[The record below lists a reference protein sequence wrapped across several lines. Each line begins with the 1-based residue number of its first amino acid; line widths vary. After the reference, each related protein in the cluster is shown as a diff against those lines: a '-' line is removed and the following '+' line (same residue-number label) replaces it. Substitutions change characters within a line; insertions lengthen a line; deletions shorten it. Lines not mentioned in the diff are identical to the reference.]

1 MKRNKKLLGVIK
13 IERRTNY
20 AKMFFLLIVT
30 FILFRL
36 VGSQDFTFTL
46 RKVIRPFIWA
56 IIISFFLNSL
66 LVYLEKRYTLKRW
79 LNIFIVY
86 TIFFGIIVLFF
97 VFITPKVIE
106 SIKTLIRQLPN
117 YIDSTQ
123 EWFESMPSRFS
134 ILDKYEVVDEIR
146 GSLNEAVNK
155 ATRSMTPLLNK
166 TVTQVINFTS
176 SFLNFILGSIISIY
190 ILKDKEELIEGFRRL
205 TYALFSKERAET
217 LINIQKEIKQAFSK
231 FFVGKIIDSFI
242 IGLLCFIGC
251 LIMKV
256 PYALLISL
264 IIGVTNMIPYFG
276 PFIGM
281 IPAGVITLFE
291 SPLKALWVIIF
302 IFALQ
307 QFDGLYLGPK
317 ILGIQVGMK
326 PLWIITAILIGGG
339 FFGVWGMLFAVP
351 IAAVIRSLLR
361 KYIKRQYEIKGL
373 NE

>member
-1 MKRNKKLLGVIK
+1 
-13 IERRTNY
+13 
-20 AKMFFLLIVT
+20 
-30 FILFRL
+30 
-36 VGSQDFTFTL
+36 
-46 RKVIRPFIWA
+46 
-56 IIISFFLNSL
+56 
-66 LVYLEKRYTLKRW
+66 
-79 LNIFIVY
+79 
-86 TIFFGIIVLFF
+86 
-97 VFITPKVIE
+97 
-106 SIKTLIRQLPN
+106 
-117 YIDSTQ
+117 
-123 EWFESMPSRFS
+123 
-134 ILDKYEVVDEIR
+134 
-146 GSLNEAVNK
+146 
-155 ATRSMTPLLNK
+155 
-166 TVTQVINFTS
+166 
-176 SFLNFILGSIISIY
+176 
-190 ILKDKEELIEGFRRL
+190 
-205 TYALFSKERAET
+205 
-217 LINIQKEIKQAFSK
+217 

-264 IIGVTNMIPYFG
+264 IVGVTNMIPYFG

-281 IPAGVITLFE
+281 IPAAVITLFE
-291 SPLKALWVIIF
+291 SPIKALWVTIF

>member
-1 MKRNKKLLGVIK
+1 M
-13 IERRTNY
+13 IEIEKRTNY
-20 AKMFFLLIVT
+20 LKMFFLLIIA

-36 VGSQDFTFTL
+36 VSSQEFAITL
-46 RKVIRPFIWA
+46 EKVVRPFIWA

-66 LVYLEKRYTLKRW
+66 LVYLEKRYALKRW
-79 LNIFIVY
+79 LNILIVY
-86 TIFFGIIVLFF
+86 IIFFGIIVLFF

-106 SIKTLIRQLPN
+106 SVKTLIRQLPG
-117 YIDSTQ
+117 YINATQ
-123 EWFESMPSRFS
+123 EWFESMPSK
-134 ILDKYEVVDEIR
+134 ITIIDKYGVVDEIR
-146 GSLNEAVNK
+146 ESLSEALNK

-190 ILKDKEELIEGFRRL
+190 ILKDKEELTEGFRKL
-205 TYALFSKERAET
+205 TYAVFSKQRAEV
-217 LINIQKEIKQAFSK
+217 LINVQQEIKQAFSK

-264 IIGVTNMIPYFG
+264 IVGVTNMIPYFG

-281 IPAGVITLFE
+281 IPAAVITLFE
-291 SPLKALWVIIF
+291 SPIKALWVTIF